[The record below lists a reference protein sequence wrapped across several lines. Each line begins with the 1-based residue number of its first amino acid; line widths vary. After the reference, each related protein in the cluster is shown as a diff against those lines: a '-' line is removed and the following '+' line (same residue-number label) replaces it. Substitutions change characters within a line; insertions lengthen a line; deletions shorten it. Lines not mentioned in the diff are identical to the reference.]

1 MAAAV
6 TEPLSSWFGSTGHLS
21 VAQECAR
28 AAVVFIYGLIAVRL
42 AGRRIFAAWAAPD
55 IIVAI
60 IFGSSLSRALTG
72 NAQLVGTLAAMTVLL
87 LLHASLSRLAAYSLF
102 VSRLVEGVPVD
113 LTVGGKLSEGI
124 RRRFGL
130 SPMVIREALHQAGID
145 EIEKARRLVLEPS
158 GKISIVRDSI
168 PPEQHQ
174 AVIGQTPPL

>member
-1 MAAAV
+1 MSEAFA
-6 TEPLSSWFGSTGHLS
+6 SWFGTTGHVS
-21 VAQECAR
+21 VVQECAR
-28 AAVVFIYGLIAVRL
+28 AVVVFTYGVIAMRL

-60 IFGSSLSRALTG
+60 IFGSSLSRTLTG
-72 NAQLVGTLAAMTVLL
+72 NAPMAGTLAATTVLL
-87 LLHASLSRLAAYSLF
+87 LLHAALSRIAAYVPA
-102 VSRLVEGVPVD
+102 VSRLVEGMPVD

-168 PPEQHQ
+168 PPEQHHG
-174 AVIGQTPPL
+174 AIGETPHV